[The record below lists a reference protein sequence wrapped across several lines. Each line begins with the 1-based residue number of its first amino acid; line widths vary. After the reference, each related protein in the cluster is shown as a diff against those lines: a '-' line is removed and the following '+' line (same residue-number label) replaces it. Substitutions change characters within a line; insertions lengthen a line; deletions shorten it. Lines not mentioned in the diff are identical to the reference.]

1 MYVLKSTQ
9 KTDMQQNNAEN
20 PNSRKTLC
28 KKTLMWTVRI
38 YVMGKGKLGILQ
50 NASYCLTTAISYYLV
65 LYLDLL
71 ASCLIIHI
79 LRRFSEFWLVT

>member
-9 KTDMQQNNAEN
+9 KNDMQQNNAEN

-38 YVMGKGKLGILQ
+38 YVMGKGETGHFAKCQ
-50 NASYCLTTAISYYLV
+50 
-65 LYLDLL
+65 LL
-71 ASCLIIHI
+71 FDNCHFLLFSAI
-79 LRRFSEFWLVT
+79 LRSFSLMPYHPYIA